1 MFSSVPDDT
10 EDDDIEPIRKIRR
23 TEPNSAQDDEVSVV
37 STQEGESSI
46 GDCDESSVS
55 EEIDDSKQ
63 LPEGMRCKVEFP
75 TEHVGW
81 FEEDRIRILSKDT
94 IRLAFVWLSMRD
106 AQKQVN
112 ITLDTV
118 AQFAPTMFWS
128 LYRSGRN
135 LDEALVDVMPQQY
148 RNTNSSGRLSR
159 RRRSAINPS
168 DDFSALQALLEQTD
182 GKPPPDEGGSPNGK
196 AKSAYDA
203 LLKWRM
209 EHETTI
215 RDAEKLEIERKKDD
229 VYNTLSKFTSDRMK
243 KHKSFERRSAEA
255 YRQDFMTSRRD
266 NLSTSIFLD
275 PDTGYPT
282 CQWEDLSWPEK
293 EELYKLCCDR
303 FWIAPTK
310 LDQNEKGRAVFAAED
325 IASSHFVA
333 EYKGERITSHTIA
346 KFKEDQYQSYG
357 YGCFQWIVEN
367 PFRNRK
373 EIIDSTAEDVDYG
386 IAKLINHSRANP
398 NLVAKR
404 VRNMEDKNVKLAL
417 VAKRDIKKG
426 EELLV
431 DYGERRPEVLKANK
445 WLED

>member
-135 LDEALVDVMPQQY
+135 L
-148 RNTNSSGRLSR
+148 
-159 RRRSAINPS
+159 
-168 DDFSALQALLEQTD
+168 
-182 GKPPPDEGGSPNGK
+182 
-196 AKSAYDA
+196 
-203 LLKWRM
+203 
-209 EHETTI
+209 
-215 RDAEKLEIERKKDD
+215 
-229 VYNTLSKFTSDRMK
+229 
-243 KHKSFERRSAEA
+243 ERRSAEA